1 MQAAYNYN
9 SPAQLPAQLAGTPIN
24 HAMPSPAPSYRS
36 PVPQP
41 AVPNASYGYGPPQG
55 GAFEMPAELPAE
67 TMLAAPAPVP
77 LRSASTDVSSSSFAL
92 LARDLWGADSKLEEE
107 KVPV

>member
-24 HAMPSPAPSYRS
+24 PAMPSPAPSYRS